1 VTGAS
6 ATSLPSLFALSAE
19 AERAALVVSIHD
31 VAPTTQARVDE
42 IISELAH
49 RGVSVTSLL
58 VVPNYHR
65 RGCSI
70 EDRAFVR
77 WLQDLERK
85 GHEIV
90 IHGYFHERPRGN
102 GESVSQKL
110 FTRFYTKDEGEFYDL
125 DYNEA
130 FRRITKAREE
140 FTAAGLTPRGF
151 IAPAWLLGLPGERAA
166 ADADLEYTTRLTGV
180 RDLRSGENYPARTLA
195 YSTRSG
201 WRRTTSLAW
210 NNLLVRQLADAP
222 LARVSIH
229 PPDRDHREIWGQVL
243 RLTGRLRENRN
254 ATTYRDWIAEKRSR
268 PNEQL

>member
-1 VTGAS
+1 MTGAS

-31 VAPTTQARVDE
+31 VAPSTQTRVAE

-49 RGVSVTSLL
+49 RGVAVSSLL

-65 RGCSI
+65 RGCST
-70 EDRAFVR
+70 DDHAFVR
-77 WLQDLERK
+77 WLQDLETK

-90 IHGYFHERPRGN
+90 IHGYFHERPRRD

-125 DYNEA
+125 DYDEA
-130 FRRITKAREE
+130 FRRIRQARQE
-140 FTAAGLTPRGF
+140 FTGAGLTPRGF
-151 IAPAWLLGLPGERAA
+151 IAPAWLLSGPGERAA
-166 ADADLEYTTRLTGV
+166 ADADLEYTTRLTSV

-210 NNLLVRQLADAP
+210 NNLLVRQLAEAP

-229 PPDRDHREIWGQVL
+229 PPDLDHPEIWRQIL
-243 RLTGRLRENRN
+243 RLTDRLRENRN
-254 ATTYRDWIAEKRSR
+254 PTTYRDWIAEKRVR
-268 PNEQL
+268 QRRT

>member
-1 VTGAS
+1 MTGAS

-31 VAPTTQARVDE
+31 VAPSTQARVDQ
-42 IISELAH
+42 IISDLAH
-49 RGVSVTSLL
+49 LGVAVSSLL

-65 RGCSI
+65 RGCAT
-70 EDRAFVR
+70 EDCGFVR
-77 WLQDLERK
+77 WLQDLETK

-90 IHGYFHERPRGN
+90 IHGYFHERPRRD

-125 DYNEA
+125 DYDEA
-130 FRRITKAREE
+130 FRRITKARQE
-140 FTAAGLTPRGF
+140 FTEAGLTPRGF
-151 IAPAWLLGLPGERAA
+151 IAPAWLLGAQGERAA
-166 ADADLEYTTRLTGV
+166 ADADLEYTTRLTGI

-195 YSTRSG
+195 YSVRSG
-201 WRRTTSLAW
+201 WRRSASLAW

-229 PPDRDHREIWGQVL
+229 PPDREHPEIWRQVL
-243 RLTGRLRENRN
+243 RLTKRLRENRN
-254 ATTYRDWIAEKRSR
+254 ATTYRDWIAEKRAGAR
-268 PNEQL
+268 T